1 METNEIKKAYGDS
14 TAFLLA
20 FNPEKQILV
29 SDLDKAITD
38 NYPTMQEI
46 CLTYGED
53 IAEAW
58 THAQIVNLTCFA
70 NCDTLTKSMIKELSK
85 IIVKECQQSKISE
98 ILHFFYCLKSGRYVC
113 TDGKVSPMAITFC
126 LRQFLSEVNGRN
138 WFLTLENNKKVFL
151 IVDDQPNKK
160 VYARVFRSKENA
172 EKALEERDYRTG
184 ERLYPACHI
193 IERSIE

>member
-20 FNPEKQILV
+20 FSPDKQILV
-29 SDLDKAITD
+29 SDLDKAIEG

-53 IAEAW
+53 IAENW
-58 THAQIVNLTCFA
+58 IRAQLMDLALFA

-138 WFLTLENNKKVFL
+138 WFLALENNKKVFL
-151 IVDDQPNKK
+151 IVDDQPKAK
-160 VYARVFRSKENA
+160 VYARVFRTRESA

-193 IERSIE
+193 IERTIE

>member
-1 METNEIKKAYGDS
+1 METNEIKEMYGNAES
-14 TAFLLA
+14 FLLA
-20 FNPEKQILV
+20 FSPDKQILV
-29 SDLDKAITD
+29 SDLDKAIEG

-58 THAQIVNLTCFA
+58 THAQIVDLACFA
-70 NCDTLTKSMIKELSK
+70 NCDTLTKIMHKELSK
-85 IIVKECQQSKISE
+85 IIVKECQQRKISE

-113 TDGKVSPMAITFC
+113 TDGKVSPMAITYS
-126 LRQFLSEVNGRN
+126 LRQFLSEANSRN
-138 WFLTLENNKKVFL
+138 WFLALEHNKKVFL
-151 IVDDQPNKK
+151 IVDDQPKAK
-160 VYARVFRSKENA
+160 VYARVFRTRESA

-193 IERSIE
+193 IERTIE